1 MLEPQ
6 CRPMH
11 ACLFSGRGQ
20 GAEEGCSLPSRGM
33 GVCIHMFRCASRWQ
47 SGAFA
52 ERKEREHWSC
62 IFFGRCTALSMFVE
76 FLATSAARNWM
87 CWLEMGG
94 NKFFMSSCLQSI
106 SEPREKVT
114 FSLIIKSCS
123 VLCFLKSSGFGDC
136 KDWEKPAISVA
147 VRDVILKREEL
158 QSSSSWVP
166 TPLPFHS
173 NNCFL
178 FFSCSLSSYE
188 IGPNCSTFCSVT

>member
-1 MLEPQ
+1 MPAYFQGEGREQ
-6 CRPMH
+6 KKAA
-11 ACLFSGRGQ
+11 ACHQGVWESASTCSGVHPDGRVGLLQ
-20 GAEEGCSLPSRGM
+20 KEGKGSTE
-33 GVCIHMFRCASRWQ
+33 VAS
-47 SGAFA
+47 
-52 ERKEREHWSC
+52 
-62 IFFGRCTALSMFVE
+62 FFGRCTALSMFVE